1 MTGVLQG
8 DRRRRVARAL
18 AAAIFLG
25 FGVSAAIADVTGE
38 SERRRLN
45 PLSAL
50 EPSEVSR
57 FRERPLFTPS
67 RQPPPVALPAPD
79 RAAPIAPI
87 VRREPPKVRL
97 TGVIQGN
104 TSPMAILQ
112 RSGESATATV
122 RVGDNVDGWLV
133 ISIDSLAIVLQSGA
147 HEHAYKLFG
156 AEPSVVEG
164 PEAAPAAKPE
174 RRIAHPPVD
183 IGRNLRAKP
192 QAQP

>member
-1 MTGVLQG
+1 MTGVPEG
-8 DRRRRVARAL
+8 ARTRRVARAL
-18 AAAIFLG
+18 AAAVFLG
-25 FGVSAAIADVTGE
+25 IGASASIADDTGAP
-38 SERRRLN
+38 ERGRLN

-50 EPSEVSR
+50 EPSDVSR
-57 FRERPLFTPS
+57 FRDRPLFTPS
-67 RQPPPVALPAPD
+67 RQPPPVVLRAPE
-79 RAAPIAPI
+79 RPTPIAPI

-97 TGVIQGN
+97 TGVVQGN
-104 TSPMAILQ
+104 TAPMAILQ

-156 AEPSVVEG
+156 AEPSAGEG

-174 RRIAHPPVD
+174 RRIAHPVVD